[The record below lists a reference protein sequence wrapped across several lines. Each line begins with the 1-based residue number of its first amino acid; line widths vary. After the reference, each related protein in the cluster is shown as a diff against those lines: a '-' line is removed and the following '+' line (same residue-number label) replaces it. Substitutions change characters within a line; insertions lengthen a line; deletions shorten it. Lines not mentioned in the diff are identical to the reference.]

1 MLTRLAITN
10 LALIQ
15 SLDLTFSPGF
25 TVLTGETGAGKSLL
39 LDALGLA
46 LGDRADAGLIRHGE
60 TTCDITA
67 EFTLPPAEALQ
78 TILESQGLEPQHPTP
93 GTQHLSLRRQLK
105 REDGGKAASRAWVN
119 GTPVPASVLAQ
130 LAEHLWDLHSQHATH
145 QLFRPAAQQNL
156 VDELA
161 GLHPQREAMA
171 KAYRHWQQLSRQTEE
186 ARHQLATLS
195 AHAELTQEWLSELES
210 LAYEP
215 GEETTLQEQ
224 RRRAGSGQ
232 QLAQQLDTADQALSA
247 DRGAVAALR
256 AAAKALQQAEKLAEP
271 DTQHPSPV
279 AALTTR
285 AYELLGQLEDLSH
298 DLARHSGAMA
308 AEEPNVDAIDDR
320 LHALRA
326 AARKHRVD
334 VTGLSDVLERLRSET
349 TDVQTLSTRL
359 EDLTSQLV
367 QSETAL
373 AQSAQALGQARRAA
387 FPPLEQTLTA
397 ALQDLHL
404 PHARLV
410 IQLTPQPSPT
420 ATGNESV
427 ELLFTANPGQPP
439 QPLGKVAS
447 GGELSRA
454 MLALKSVLFQ
464 ALSPRTVVLDEVDT
478 GLSGPTA
485 AAIGRAMAK
494 LARQH
499 QVLAITHH
507 PQVAAAAQAH
517 LCISKRQ
524 NEPSLRLSEPGM
536 RPESATV
543 TTVESLSASARQEE
557 LARLLAGAAVTPEAR
572 AAAAA
577 LLNENNRLNAA

>member
-15 SLDLTFSPGF
+15 SQDLTFTPGF

-67 EFTLPPAEALQ
+67 EFTLPLTQDLQ
-78 TILESQGLEPQHPTP
+78 NILETQGVTAESPLT
-93 GTQHLSLRRQLK
+93 LRRQLK
-105 REDGGKAASRAWVN
+105 REEGGKAASRAWVN

-130 LAEHLWDLHSQHATH
+130 LADNLWDLHSQHATH
-145 QLFRPAAQQNL
+145 QLFKPSAQQDL
-156 VDELA
+156 VDDLA
-161 GLHPQREAMA
+161 GLHPQREVMA
-171 KAYRHWQQLSRQTEE
+171 KAHRHWQQLTRQTEDT
-186 ARHQLATLS
+186 RHKLTTLS
-195 AHAELTQEWLSELES
+195 THAELTQEWLAELET
-210 LAYEP
+210 LAYQP
-215 GEETTLQEQ
+215 GEMDTLLDQ
-224 RRRAGSGQ
+224 RRRAGSSQ
-232 QLAQQLDTADQALSA
+232 QLAGQLDMADQALSA
-247 DRGAVAALR
+247 DRGAVTALR
-256 AAAKALQQAEKLAEP
+256 SSAKAIQSAAKLMGEEEAAPLDALA
-271 DTQHPSPV
+271 
-279 AALTTR
+279 TR
-285 AYELLGQLEDLSH
+285 AYELLNQLEDLSH
-298 DLARHSGAMA
+298 DLARQSSAISG
-308 AEEPNVDAIDDR
+308 EELNVEAIDDR

-334 VTGLSDVLERLRSET
+334 VTELPEVLARLQSET
-349 TDVQTLSTRL
+349 TDLHTLATQL
-359 EDLTSQLV
+359 DDLTRQLT
-367 QSETAL
+367 QAGSNL
-373 AQSAQALGQARRAA
+373 AAAAQALSQARRAA
-387 FPPLEQTLTA
+387 FPQLEQALTT
-397 ALQDLHL
+397 ALKDLHL

-410 IQLTPQPSPT
+410 IQLTSQAAPT
-420 ATGNESV
+420 ATGSESV

-494 LARQH
+494 LSTRH

-517 LCISKRQ
+517 LRISKRQ
-524 NEPSLRLSEPGM
+524 DATPLRQNATDVQHD
-536 RPESATV
+536 SATI
-543 TTVESLSASARQEE
+543 TTVEALSAHARQEE
-557 LARLLAGAAVTPEAR
+557 LARLLAGAAITPEAR

-577 LLNENNRLNAA
+577 LLNENNQLNAA